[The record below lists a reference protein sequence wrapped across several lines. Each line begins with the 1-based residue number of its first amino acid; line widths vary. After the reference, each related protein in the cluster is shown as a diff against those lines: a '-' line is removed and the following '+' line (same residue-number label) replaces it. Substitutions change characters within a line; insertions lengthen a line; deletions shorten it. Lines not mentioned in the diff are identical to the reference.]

1 MQPDIIIRAIL
12 YGASL
17 LNIKIEIDPKIL
29 FLLKRDSGVKLIEKR
44 RGQEL
49 MSLLG
54 LIGTLDKLA
63 RVSGVRW
70 NRHVLGRNTGDV
82 LRRALNFE
90 VAGRRRPG
98 RPNMTWKKQ
107 AQEYIDQIGMK
118 KEDAIDRTKW
128 RDGIYKLSRNMR

>member
-1 MQPDIIIRAIL
+1 MQPDIIIRAII
-12 YGASL
+12 YGASI

-29 FLLKRDSGVKLIEKR
+29 LLLKRDSGVKLIEKR

-98 RPNMTWKKQ
+98 RPNMTWKK
-107 AQEYIDQIGMK
+107 
-118 KEDAIDRTKW
+118 
-128 RDGIYKLSRNMR
+128 KLKNISIRLE